1 MRGCLLEDLLYLP
14 FNTDFRNFIVS
25 FRDKIQILWVLL
37 SRATI
42 HDDPRP
48 PTTMHKFA
56 ATTHAQPYFRRH
68 YPRPAIT
75 SWATTHNHPQ
85 STIIKPPPLTN
96 NDSLP
101 TTLLTK
107 KILNYVFATTT
118 IYPGEFKN
126 SLNLFASTRRTPTKI
141 FFQSVA
147 TVFTLNLHITNATED
162 KN

>member
-14 FNTDFRNFIVS
+14 FNTDFRNFILS

-37 SRATI
+37 NRATI

-48 PTTMHKFA
+48 PTTVHKFA

-68 YPRPAIT
+68 HPRPAIT

-107 KILNYVFATTT
+107 KNPELRFCHHHYLPRRIQEQSKF
-118 IYPGEFKN
+118 IRQYPPSTNK
-126 SLNLFASTRRTPTKI
+126 NLFSECSNS
-141 FFQSVA
+141 FYS
-147 TVFTLNLHITNATED
+147 
-162 KN
+162 